1 MNKILVFFVLV
12 LFNLLVYGQNYKTQI
27 SIIYTNSANGYLE
40 SCDCP
45 SLPYGGLARRIT
57 VINQL
62 RGKNSVVVDSGDL
75 LPAEENKL
83 LTEYCLRL
91 VEYCNYDA
99 VNIGDQ
105 EIIQGLNF
113 VKQFKDIPFITTN
126 VISKKD
132 TFLFPRYIVKEV
144 NNIKIAIV
152 GVVSVNTLTLLE
164 DSVLNDI
171 KILEYT
177 NCINNL
183 IPLLRKEVDL
193 IVLLSHCGLEED
205 KQIAKQING
214 INIIVGGHS
223 QDLILQPIRIG
234 STLIVQAGKDGSYVG
249 KLDLQ
254 IEKTG
259 KGIKIYRYKNK
270 LVLLDKKV
278 PVKKEIQE
286 IITEYNHKLKQ
297 QAEKFLLK

>member
-1 MNKILVFFVLV
+1 MKKILVFFVLG
-12 LFNLLVYGQNYKTQI
+12 LFYLLVYGQNYKTQI

-83 LTEYCLRL
+83 LTEYCLRF
-91 VEYCNYDA
+91 VKYCNYDA

-113 VKQFKDIPFITTN
+113 VKQFKEIPFITTN

-152 GVVSVNTLTLLE
+152 GIVSVNTLTLVE
-164 DSVLNDI
+164 DSVLDDI

-205 KQIAKQING
+205 KQIARQIDG

-254 IEKTG
+254 IEKTD